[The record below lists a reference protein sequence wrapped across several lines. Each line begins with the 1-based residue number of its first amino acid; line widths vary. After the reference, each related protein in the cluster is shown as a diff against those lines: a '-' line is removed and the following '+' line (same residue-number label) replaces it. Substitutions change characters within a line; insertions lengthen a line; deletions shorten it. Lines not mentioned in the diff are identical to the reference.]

1 MSSARGALLR
11 LGARMRLTDVSLR
24 GARSRGFG
32 ASRDENARLGPIAR
46 VSTVSSTFRRAISR
60 FRSTRD

>member
-11 LGARMRLTDVSLR
+11 LGARMRLADVSLR

-32 ASRDENARLGPIAR
+32 ASRDENARRVPIAPI
-46 VSTVSSTFRRAISR
+46 STVSSTFPRAIAR